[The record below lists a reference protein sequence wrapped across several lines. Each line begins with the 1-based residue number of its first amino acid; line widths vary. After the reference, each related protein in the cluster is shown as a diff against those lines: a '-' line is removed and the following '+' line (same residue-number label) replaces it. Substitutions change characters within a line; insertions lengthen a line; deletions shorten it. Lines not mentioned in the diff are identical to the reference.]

1 MLGPQATL
9 RMAVITVAIVNT
21 QKDIFFFFFFK
32 DIFIEENSR
41 RRRHIEACCI
51 PRGDFVS
58 KGGRVESEFALR
70 PRGQKALCSIRLFP

>member
-21 QKDIFFFFFFK
+21 QN

-41 RRRHIEACCI
+41 RRRHMEACCI
-51 PRGDFVS
+51 PRGNFVS

-70 PRGQKALCSIRLFP
+70 PGGQIALCSIRLLP